1 MAGTSGILI
10 RIVSNRLPTMPAAI
24 RAAVSRAVKTTTLDV
39 QGKAQGLAPGKTG
52 TLRRSI
58 TSQFPSDLVGRVG
71 PSVNYGVDV
80 EFGTRR
86 MGARPYM
93 RPAAEQASSGFVSAV
108 RAALKGL

>member
-24 RAAVSRAVKTTTLDV
+24 RAAVGQAVKMTTRDIEARA
-39 QGKAQGLAPGKTG
+39 KGLVPVRTG

-58 TSQFPSDLVGRVG
+58 TSQFPSELTGRVG
-71 PSVNYGVDV
+71 PSVEYGLYV
-80 EFGTRR
+80 E
-86 MGARPYM
+86 MGSRKRAGRPYM